1 MKDVD
6 ADMEVYNLVDKAA
19 LGCNLAY
26 KIVTYT
32 PYNICEQPKNTLILN
47 DIG

>member
-1 MKDVD
+1 MWISDI
-6 ADMEVYNLVDKAA
+6 EVYNLVDKVV

-32 PYNICEQPKNTLILN
+32 PKICEQPKNTLILILN